1 MNHASDYGYS
11 ILGQLPA
18 SGEPKWSRDYWR
30 AMADNRLNEAL
41 SIAYEHR
48 ADFIWEGY
56 YPEGWTEEQI
66 AEHSHA
72 DANLIGA
79 APELYEALEEAVNW
93 LKAPARDRKL
103 IDPEKLAAVL
113 RKARGEG

>member
-1 MNHASDYGYS
+1 MTEFTKGPWQVERVQGNHFTFQMHIGFPDGSGVPLGAFSD
-11 ILGQLPA
+11 
-18 SGEPKWSRDYWR
+18 
-30 AMADNRLNEAL
+30 
-41 SIAYEHR
+41 
-48 ADFIWEGY
+48 
-56 YPEGWTEEQI
+56 
-66 AEHSHA
+66 A

-93 LKAPARDRKL
+93 LKAPTRERKL